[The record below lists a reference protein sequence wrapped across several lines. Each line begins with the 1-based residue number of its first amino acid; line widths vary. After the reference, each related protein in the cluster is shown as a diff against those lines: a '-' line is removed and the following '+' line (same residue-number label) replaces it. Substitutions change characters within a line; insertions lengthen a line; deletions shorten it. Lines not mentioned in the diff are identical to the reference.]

1 MSTSKQTSAE
11 IVVESA
17 AEHEG
22 PTAPATGVFT
32 NILCAVDGTHTS
44 TAAVRLAA
52 GLAGPGGHL
61 TLLAVTAV
69 SGSGPYATAAISP
82 SRVTSLLS
90 AAKRIAEEAGV
101 SSTTVVDPGGPPV
114 EVILERASHHDLLAI
129 GAPVTSL
136 LGGMLIGGVA
146 AGALK
151 QFTTPLLIVRGSS
164 TGSLRGSRILLASDG
179 NEDSD
184 RIVELAGRLGL
195 SLDAHVTLLH
205 AVGRESQVSHRS
217 IEAQTRTLKTVL
229 PEASDARVEPGNAS
243 EVIVNAAT
251 STGAA
256 MIVMGSRR
264 LKGLRALGSVSRR
277 VAHDAPCS
285 VLLLPPK

>member
-1 MSTSKQTSAE
+1 MTETQTPDSHKHEST
-11 IVVESA
+11 
-17 AEHEG
+17 AEHKG
-22 PTAPATGVFT
+22 PGAPAGGIFT
-32 NILCAVDGTHTS
+32 NILCAVDGTRTS
-44 TAAVRLAA
+44 TAAVRMAS

-82 SRVTSLLS
+82 SRVNALLS
-90 AAKRIAEEAGV
+90 SAKRIAEDAGV
-101 SSTTVVDPGGPPV
+101 PSTTVVDPGSPPI

-129 GAPVTSL
+129 GAPATSL
-136 LGGMLIGGVA
+136 LGGMLIGSVA
-146 AGALK
+146 AAALG
-151 QFTTPLLIVRGSS
+151 QFTTPLLVVRGSS
-164 TGSLRGSRILLASDG
+164 TGSLRGRRILIASDG
-179 NEDSD
+179 SDDSD

-195 SLDAHVTLLH
+195 SVDAHVTLLH

-229 PEASDARVEPGNAS
+229 PDASDAFIEPGNAR
-243 EVIVNAAT
+243 EVIVSAAE
-251 STGAA
+251 SARAA

-264 LKGLRALGSVSRR
+264 LRGLRALGSVSRH